1 VPGWP
6 GGHGQP
12 YLLADR
18 ARLGGAAVSHAT
30 RPGLPAAG
38 QSDAIAGYR
47 LDGNVGQGRRAV
59 VYLAQ
64 DERLRRRVA
73 LKVMAPEL
81 ARDTGFRTRMIGESR
96 TAATLGHPHIVPV
109 FEADEADGILYVA
122 MRYVTGGDARSLLS
136 QHGPLPL
143 GYAWRILA
151 QLASALDAAHA
162 HGVIHRDVR
171 PANILLDGDDAG
183 DRAAGGHAYLSDFGT
198 SPVFPAGRVIAA
210 DQAAG
215 MLDYLAPEQIEGRAA
230 DGRTDQYS
238 LACAGFEFLCGTPPF
253 GPDQG
258 QTLMYAQIY
267 ADPPAASARRAG
279 ISAAVDSVLA
289 TALAKDPA
297 DRYPSCGRFA
307 EELRAAL
314 HLRPGEPADPPRS
327 LAPHG
332 NGPVS
337 GPRPAPAG
345 RVLLRVKQ
353 RPRPGAE
360 DRPAAATDRVA
371 EAHSF
376 EPATT
381 SEPATARQ
389 PVIAS
394 QPVTAD
400 QAAAAG
406 EPFTA
411 GDPGSPSPEPS
422 GRRIRGRVLAAG
434 AVVAVAAAVASGV
447 AVALSG
453 GSAPAHSAAATPTS
467 AASSPSP
474 SLSSPSAASS
484 PSAPVTAPEQAAAL
498 GALLTSSAATRTA
511 LHNAVTQVGGC
522 THLPGAVGQ
531 LQAVVNRRA
540 GQYDRASALSA
551 AALPGGAQVKSK
563 LLAALG
569 SSLTADRDYL
579 SWARQQLTGGCTP
592 TSQSSAYN
600 AAFSASRR
608 ADAAKE
614 AFVQVWNPV
623 AARYGIA
630 RESPRDI

>member
-1 VPGWP
+1 M
-6 GGHGQP
+6 
-12 YLLADR
+12 
-18 ARLGGAAVSHAT
+18 SHAT

-38 QSDAIAGYR
+38 QTSTIGGYR
-47 LDGNVGQGRRAV
+47 LDGHVGQGSRAV

-64 DERLRRRVA
+64 DVRLRRRVA
-73 LKVMAPEL
+73 LKVMRPEL
-81 ARDTGFRTRMIGESR
+81 ARDSGFRTRMISESR
-96 TAATLGHPHIVPV
+96 AAAALGHPHIVPV
-109 FEADEADGILYVA
+109 FEADEADGILYAA
-122 MRYVTGGDARSLLS
+122 MRYVTGGDTRSLLS
-136 QHGPLPL
+136 RHGPLPL
-143 GYAWRILA
+143 GYAWRIVA

-183 DRAAGGHAYLSDFGT
+183 GRAAGSHAYLSDFGM
-198 SPVFPAGRVIAA
+198 SQVFPPGQVITA

-238 LACAGFEFLCGTPPF
+238 LACAAFEFVCGMPPF

-279 ISAAVDSVLA
+279 IPSAIDSVLA

-297 DRYPSCGRFA
+297 GRYPSCGRFA

-314 HLRPGEPADPPRS
+314 GLRPGEPADPPQS
-327 LAPHG
+327 PAPRG

-337 GPRPAPAG
+337 WPWPASAG
-345 RVLLRVKQ
+345 RGILRVKEKQ
-353 RPRPGAE
+353 RPGAE
-360 DRPAAATDRVA
+360 NAQAAAKDSHADAADRPAGAG
-371 EAHSF
+371 SL
-376 EPATT
+376 EPA
-381 SEPATARQ
+381 PA
-389 PVIAS
+389 
-394 QPVTAD
+394 D
-400 QAAAAG
+400 
-406 EPFTA
+406 
-411 GDPGSPSPEPS
+411 DPGGADPERS
-422 GRRIRGRVLAAG
+422 ARRLRARGPVLAVG
-434 AVVAVAAAVASGV
+434 AVVVVAAAVVSGV
-447 AVALSG
+447 VLSG
-453 GSAPAHSAAATPTS
+453 RSAPAHPAAATPTP

-474 SLSSPSAASS
+474 TQSSPSAASS
-484 PSAPVTAPEQAAAL
+484 PTEPVTASLQAAAL
-498 GALLTSSAATRTA
+498 KELLTSSAAARTA
-511 LHNAVTQVGGC
+511 LHNAVTQVGAC
-522 THLPGAVGQ
+522 TNLPGAVSQ

-540 GQYDRASALSA
+540 GQYDRASTLST
-551 AALPGGAQVKSK
+551 AALPGGTQVKSK

-579 SWARQQLTGGCTP
+579 SWARQQLTSGCTP
-592 TSQSSAYN
+592 TSQSSTYN
-600 AAFSASRR
+600 AAFSASQR
-608 ADAAKE
+608 ADAAKQ

>member
-1 VPGWP
+1 
-6 GGHGQP
+6 
-12 YLLADR
+12 
-18 ARLGGAAVSHAT
+18 VSHAT

-38 QSDAIAGYR
+38 QSGTIAGYR
-47 LDGNVGQGRRAV
+47 LDGHVGQGSRAV

-73 LKVMAPEL
+73 LKVMTPEL
-81 ARDTGFRTRMIGESR
+81 ARDAAFRTKMISESR
-96 TAATLGHPHIVPV
+96 AAAALGHPHIVPV
-109 FEADEADGILYVA
+109 FEADEADGILYAA
-122 MRYVTGGDARSLLS
+122 MRYVTGGDGRSLLGR
-136 QHGPLPL
+136 HGPLPL

-151 QLASALDAAHA
+151 QVASALDAAHA
-162 HGVIHRDVR
+162 HGVVHRDVR

-198 SPVFPAGRVIAA
+198 SPAFPAGQVIEAG
-210 DQAAG
+210 QAAG

-230 DGRTDQYS
+230 DGRADQYS

-314 HLRPGEPADPPRS
+314 RLQPGEPADPPRS
-327 LAPHG
+327 PAPHG
-332 NGPVS
+332 HGPVS
-337 GPRPAPAG
+337 GPRPALAG
-345 RVLLRVKQ
+345 RVLLRVKHRQ
-353 RPRPGAE
+353 RPGAE
-360 DRPAAATDRVA
+360 DRPTAATDRSA
-371 EAHSF
+371 KAGSF
-376 EPATT
+376 APAT
-381 SEPATARQ
+381 
-389 PVIAS
+389 AS
-394 QPVTAD
+394 QPVAAG
-400 QAAAAG
+400 QPAAASEPVTAG
-406 EPFTA
+406 QPVTASEPVTAGQPSTA
-411 GDPGSPSPEPS
+411 GDPDGPGPEPS
-422 GRRIRGRVLAAG
+422 GRRSRRRVLAAG

-447 AVALSG
+447 ALSG
-453 GSAPAHSAAATPTS
+453 GSAPAHPAAATPTPP
-467 AASSPSP
+467 ASSPSSSP
-474 SLSSPSAASS
+474 SLSSPSAAAS
-484 PSAPVTAPEQAAAL
+484 PSAPATAPEQAAAL
-498 GALLTSSAATRTA
+498 GALLTSSAAARTA

-522 THLPGAVGQ
+522 TNLSGAVSQ

-540 GQYDRASALSA
+540 GQVDRASTLPT
-551 AALPGGAQVKSK
+551 AALPGGTQVKSK
-563 LLAALG
+563 LMAALD

-579 SWARQQLTGGCTP
+579 TWARQQLTGGCTP

>member
-1 VPGWP
+1 
-6 GGHGQP
+6 
-12 YLLADR
+12 
-18 ARLGGAAVSHAT
+18 VSHTT
-30 RPGLPAAG
+30 RPSRLSPG
-38 QSDAIAGYR
+38 QSGTIAGYR
-47 LDGNVGQGRRAV
+47 LDGQVGQGRRAV

-64 DERLRRRVA
+64 EERLPRRVA

-81 ARDTGFRTRMIGESR
+81 ARDTGFRTRMIGECR

-109 FEADEADGILYVA
+109 FEADEADGNLYVA

-136 QHGPLPL
+136 RHGPLPP
-143 GYAWRILA
+143 GYAWPIVA
-151 QLASALDAAHA
+151 QIASALDAAHA

-183 DRAAGGHAYLSDFGT
+183 DRAAGGHAYLSDFGM
-198 SPVFPAGRVIAA
+198 SQVFPPGQVIAA

-238 LACAGFEFLCGTPPF
+238 LACVGFEFLCGTPPF

-267 ADPPAASARRAG
+267 ANPPAASARRAG
-279 ISAAVDSVLA
+279 LPAAVDSVLA

-307 EELRAAL
+307 EELGAAL
-314 HLRPGEPADPPRS
+314 GLRPGEPADAPRS
-327 LAPHG
+327 PAPRR

-337 GPRPAPAG
+337 GPRTASAG

-353 RPRPGAE
+353 RQRPDAE
-360 DRPAAATDRVA
+360 DRPVAATDRSA
-371 EAHSF
+371 EADSF
-376 EPATT
+376 APAT
-381 SEPATARQ
+381 
-389 PVIAS
+389 AS
-394 QPVTAD
+394 QPV
-400 QAAAAG
+400 AAGRPVTAG
-406 EPFTA
+406 EPSTA
-411 GDPGSPSPEPS
+411 GDPGGPGPEPS

-434 AVVAVAAAVASGV
+434 AVVVVAAAVVSGV
-447 AVALSG
+447 VLSG
-453 GSAPAHSAAATPTS
+453 RSAPAHPAAATPTP

-474 SLSSPSAASS
+474 LSSPSAAAS

-498 GALLTSSAATRTA
+498 GALLTSSAAARTA

-522 THLPGAVGQ
+522 THLPGAVSQ

-540 GQYDRASALSA
+540 GQYDRASALSTS
-551 AALPGGAQVKSK
+551 ALPGGAQVKSK

-600 AAFSASRR
+600 TAFRASRR
-608 ADAAKE
+608 ADTAKE

-623 AARYGIA
+623 AVRYGIT

>member
-1 VPGWP
+1 M
-6 GGHGQP
+6 
-12 YLLADR
+12 
-18 ARLGGAAVSHAT
+18 SHAT
-30 RPGLPAAG
+30 RPGMPAAG
-38 QSDAIAGYR
+38 QSGTIAGYR
-47 LDGNVGQGRRAV
+47 LDGNVGQGSRAV
-59 VYLAQ
+59 VYLAR
-64 DERLRRRVA
+64 DEMRRRVA
-73 LKVMAPEL
+73 LKVMTPEL

-136 QHGPLPL
+136 RHGPLPL
-143 GYAWRILA
+143 GYAWRIVA
-151 QLASALDAAHA
+151 QIASALDAAHA

-171 PANILLDGDDAG
+171 PANILLDGDDGG
-183 DRAAGGHAYLSDFGT
+183 DRAAGGHAYLSDFGM
-198 SPVFPAGRVIAA
+198 SQIFPPGQVIAA

-230 DGRTDQYS
+230 HGRTDQYS

-314 HLRPGEPADPPRS
+314 RLRPGEPADPPRS
-327 LAPHG
+327 PAPHG

-337 GPRPAPAG
+337 GPRPASAG

-353 RPRPGAE
+353 RQRPGAE
-360 DRPAAATDRVA
+360 DRPVAATDRPA
-371 EAHSF
+371 EADSF
-376 EPATT
+376 APAT
-381 SEPATARQ
+381 
-389 PVIAS
+389 AS
-394 QPVTAD
+394 QPVTAGRPV
-400 QAAAAG
+400 AAANRLPPANRSPLGQAVTAG
-406 EPFTA
+406 EPSTA
-411 GDPGSPSPEPS
+411 GDPGGPGPEPS

-447 AVALSG
+447 ALSG
-453 GSAPAHSAAATPTS
+453 GSAPAHPAAATPTPT
-467 AASSPSP
+467 ASSPHP
-474 SLSSPSAASS
+474 SLSSPSAAAS

-498 GALLTSSAATRTA
+498 GALLTSSAAARTA

-522 THLPGAVGQ
+522 THLPGAVSQ

-540 GQYDRASALSA
+540 GQYDQASALSTG
-551 AALPGGAQVKSK
+551 ALPGGAQVKSK

-614 AFVQVWNPV
+614 AFVQAWNPV

>member
-1 VPGWP
+1 M
-6 GGHGQP
+6 
-12 YLLADR
+12 
-18 ARLGGAAVSHAT
+18 SHAT
-30 RPGLPAAG
+30 RPGMPAAG
-38 QSDAIAGYR
+38 QSGTIAGYR
-47 LDGNVGQGRRAV
+47 LDGNVGQGSRAV
-59 VYLAQ
+59 VYLAR
-64 DERLRRRVA
+64 DEMRRRVA
-73 LKVMAPEL
+73 LKVMTPEL

-136 QHGPLPL
+136 RHGPLPL
-143 GYAWRILA
+143 GYAWRIVA
-151 QLASALDAAHA
+151 QIASALDAAHA

-171 PANILLDGDDAG
+171 PANIFLDGDDGG
-183 DRAAGGHAYLSDFGT
+183 DRAAGGHAYLSDFGM
-198 SPVFPAGRVIAA
+198 SQIFPLGQVIAA

-230 DGRTDQYS
+230 HGRTDQYS

-327 LAPHG
+327 PAPHG

-337 GPRPAPAG
+337 GPRPASAC

-353 RPRPGAE
+353 RHRPGAE
-360 DRPAAATDRVA
+360 DRPGAATDRSA
-371 EAHSF
+371 EADSF
-376 EPATT
+376 APAT
-381 SEPATARQ
+381 
-389 PVIAS
+389 AS
-394 QPVTAD
+394 QPVTGAGRSRPPAGQPVTAG
-400 QAAAAG
+400 QAVTAG
-406 EPFTA
+406 EPSTA
-411 GDPGSPSPEPS
+411 GDPGGPGSEPS

-447 AVALSG
+447 ALSG
-453 GSAPAHSAAATPTS
+453 GSAPAHPAAATPTPT
-467 AASSPSP
+467 ASSSYP
-474 SLSSPSAASS
+474 SLSSPSAAAS
-484 PSAPVTAPEQAAAL
+484 PSAPEQAAAL
-498 GALLTSSAATRTA
+498 GALLTSSAAARTA

-522 THLPGAVGQ
+522 THLPGAVSQ

-540 GQYDRASALSA
+540 GQYDQASALSTG
-551 AALPGGAQVKSK
+551 ALPGGAQVKSK

-592 TSQSSAYN
+592 ISQSSAYN

-614 AFVQVWNPV
+614 AFVQAWNPV

>member
-1 VPGWP
+1 M
-6 GGHGQP
+6 
-12 YLLADR
+12 
-18 ARLGGAAVSHAT
+18 SHAT

-38 QSDAIAGYR
+38 QTGTIAGYR
-47 LDGNVGQGRRAV
+47 LDGNVGQGSRAV
-59 VYLAQ
+59 VYLAR
-64 DERLRRRVA
+64 DELRRRVA
-73 LKVMAPEL
+73 LKVMTPEL

-109 FEADEADGILYVA
+109 FEADEADGVLYAA
-122 MRYVTGGDARSLLS
+122 MRYVTGGDTRSLLS
-136 QHGPLPL
+136 RHGPLPL

-151 QLASALDAAHA
+151 QIASALDAAHA

-171 PANILLDGDDAG
+171 PANVLLDGDDAG
-183 DRAAGGHAYLSDFGT
+183 DRAAGGHAYLSDFGMSQT
-198 SPVFPAGRVIAA
+198 FPPGQVIAA

-230 DGRTDQYS
+230 HGRTDQYS

-279 ISAAVDSVLA
+279 IPTAVDSVLA

-314 HLRPGEPADPPRS
+314 GLRPGEPADPPRS
-327 LAPHG
+327 PAPPG

-337 GPRPAPAG
+337 MPRSAFAG
-345 RVLLRVKQ
+345 RALLRVKQ
-353 RPRPGAE
+353 RQQPGAE
-360 DRPAAATDRVA
+360 DGQAVARDSRAVATDRPARADSLKPAAAA
-371 EAHSF
+371 

-381 SEPATARQ
+381 SQPATAAE
-389 PVIAS
+389 PVTAS
-394 QPVTAD
+394 QPVTA
-400 QAAAAG
+400 
-406 EPFTA
+406 
-411 GDPGSPSPEPS
+411 GDPGDPGPEPS

-447 AVALSG
+447 ALSG
-453 GSAPAHSAAATPTS
+453 GSAPAHPAAATPTPT
-467 AASSPSP
+467 ASSPHP
-474 SLSSPSAASS
+474 SLSSPSAAAS

-498 GALLTSSAATRTA
+498 GALLTSSAAARTA
-511 LHNAVTQVGGC
+511 LHNAVTQVGAC
-522 THLPGAVGQ
+522 TNLSGGVSQ

-540 GQYDRASALSA
+540 GQYDRASALSTGE
-551 AALPGGAQVKSK
+551 LPGGAQVKSK